1 MVKLNQYFWEIVG
14 RLPSLIAMVGG
25 IVFALIRWK
34 SKPKVSLMVVLGLG
48 LMLVHVFVFL
58 IVYDVVP
65 PIFLRGISA
74 TTTMY
79 ETADRIRRN
88 LFLTLDL
95 ISNALLAVPFALLL
109 AGVFMGRK
117 RSAETAQGQS

>member
-1 MVKLNQYFWEIVG
+1 MVKLNHYFWAIVEQ
-14 RLPSLIAMVGG
+14 LPLLLAMAGG

-34 SKPKVSLMVVLGLG
+34 RKPRVSTLVVLGLG

-58 IVYDVVP
+58 FVYDLVP

-74 TTTMY
+74 TTTEF
-79 ETADRIRRN
+79 ETAERIRRN
-88 LFLTLDL
+88 LFLTLGL

-109 AGVFMGRK
+109 AAVFMGRK
-117 RSAETAQGQS
+117 RSDQVAQG